1 MADASTKAE
10 KLFYRGLSDLAVS
23 GFDESEPLIGASA
36 LLTRNGIKKPS
47 FYAMEFW
54 GRLGDYIVSIG
65 DHHVAATNHGT
76 AFQILLFH
84 PTKMS
89 EEYKL
94 IPESEHR
101 MDELVWETGNGDSLD
116 FEIRFPELTEKKKLR
131 VYHMSDREGAVYTE
145 WERIGRPS
153 QLSPS
158 ELHYLK
164 AKSIPTLT
172 VSVVYPDEHG
182 ITLSFSLEPNAFSL
196 ILLE

>member
-1 MADASTKAE
+1 M
-10 KLFYRGLSDLAVS
+10 
-23 GFDESEPLIGASA
+23 
-36 LLTRNGIKKPS
+36 
-47 FYAMEFW
+47 
-54 GRLGDYIVSIG
+54 
-65 DHHVAATNHGT
+65 
-76 AFQILLFH
+76 LFH

-101 MDELVWETGNGDSLD
+101 MDELVQEWGNGDILD
-116 FEIRFPELTEKKKLR
+116 FEIHFPEITEKKKLR

-145 WERIGRPS
+145 WEKIGRPP

-172 VSVVYPDEHG
+172 VSSVYPDEHG